1 MQMIR
6 RVLGI
11 GLLAL
16 VLTALIAV
24 PAASA
29 DPGNNN
35 PQVQYR
41 TFSCDN
47 GQTYTGGF
55 VGFASGD
62 FFLVDS
68 TSTFAIKVF
77 TEYFPSGGSQ
87 TFNYGYPGFDPDSL
101 VTCSYTDPEG
111 VLNVFS
117 GFFTP
122 RS

>member
-1 MQMIR
+1 MMR
-6 RVLGI
+6 RLSRI

-24 PAASA
+24 PVASA
-29 DPGNNN
+29 DPGGNN

-41 TFSCDN
+41 TFSCDDGN
-47 GQTYTGGF
+47 TYNAGF
-55 VGFASGD
+55 VSPVSGN
-62 FFLVDS
+62 FFLVGS
-68 TSTFAIKVF
+68 TDTFAIKVF
-77 TEYFPSGGSQ
+77 TEVFPSGETK
-87 TFNYGYPGFDPDSL
+87 TFNYGIPGFDPSSL